1 MPRLNRGPARAK
13 QAPIYQIAPR
23 EITAV
28 EHPLIIQNLDNGI
41 NTFGRNKPFQRIL
54 NSVDPEECIPLY
66 LRQNDPMCVPILS
79 HNTPTNNVL
88 LKITVPKRTG
98 RKRKR
103 GSQDPFEDSNA
114 PDSALVAESN
124 APDPALILR
133 PDAPDPALVPAP
145 NAPDPAAVPAPK
157 APKVPKPTP
166 TLLSSV
172 SRMDEPAQ
180 ILRKLKD
187 NVGKYTVEAVGEI
200 RQTHR
205 YRGMSDFHQS
215 TSNTEFIPRFTNTI
229 LSGRIE
235 HIREFKL
242 DQRRGWKPNEDIVPP
257 PIMSSH
263 ALPFNWGW
271 HQAVHLTQE
280 QDQNGERILV
290 NHSKPEKGGVQ
301 YLGHD
306 VQDIPFEP
314 DRDEPADEA
323 ILQLIATL
331 KQVMEER
338 PIWTR
343 RSLLNR
349 VGNVPGIYQFKQAI
363 PFVGYQFKGGP
374 WRDALIKFGVD
385 PRKDPK
391 YRQYQTF
398 FFQFN
403 EESERVEGEPW
414 RDNRQSFT
422 ISKKHGITH
431 TNDDTH
437 VFDGKKLT
445 LDGKIWQVCDI
456 TVPLLVNLMKDA
468 PYRDQC
474 EILADGWYC
483 NGTIA
488 KFKGIMKTKLIAVKA
503 KREVAD
509 SEFEAALAIPDIVP
523 DRLSKIISVPLPD
536 LGLDPDEL
544 DDMQKKGILNGTE
557 AKTIQRWVRNKKS
570 YKARSER
577 IRDASDMP
585 KRIVKRGQGSKK
597 TKGKEAGNAGENGSA
612 ADEPPPDNAATVGTA
627 DSGLLAPPEGDVVQ
641 LPAIA
646 EVDTGGPLQAG
657 PTADVSRDVRQEDFG
672 AGMDDSRDDAM
683 DDTLATIDDEASPD
697 MIMEDA
703 LEDFDEPVTP
713 RMVGSS
719 PGVVV
724 SDDEGMDSDEERD
737 ALASDID
744 DDEEDYF
751 SDAVEHQVGG
761 VGGGD
766 GVGDENEDENE
777 DDEN

>member
-1 MPRLNRGPARAK
+1 MPRLNRGPARPK
-13 QAPIYQIAPR
+13 QAPIYQIAPT

-28 EHPLIIQNLDNGI
+28 EHPLIIHNLDNGV
-41 NTFGRNKPFQRIL
+41 NTFGRNKPFKRIL
-54 NSVDPEECIPLY
+54 NSIDPEECIPLY

-79 HNTPTNNVL
+79 HNTPTNNIL

-103 GSQDPFEDSNA
+103 GSQDPYEDSNA
-114 PDSALVAESN
+114 PQPTS
-124 APDPALILR
+124 
-133 PDAPDPALVPAP
+133 VPAP
-145 NAPDPAAVPAPK
+145 NAQGPP
-157 APKVPKPTP
+157 PTV
-166 TLLSSV
+166 LSSF
-172 SRMDEPAQ
+172 SRMDEPTQ
-180 ILRKLKD
+180 ILRKMKD

-215 TSNTEFIPRFTNTI
+215 TSKSEFIPKFTSTI
-229 LSGRIE
+229 FTGQIE
-235 HIREFKL
+235 RIREFKL
-242 DQRRGWKPNEDIVPP
+242 DERRGWKPNEDIVPP

-280 QDQNGERILV
+280 QDQNGERILI

-314 DRDEPADEA
+314 DRDEPTDEA
-323 ILQLIATL
+323 ILELIATL

-374 WRDALIKFGVD
+374 WRDALIKFGID
-385 PRKDPK
+385 PRKDRK

-403 EESERVEGEPW
+403 EESERLEGEPW
-414 RDNRQSFT
+414 RDNRQNFT
-422 ISKKHGITH
+422 ISKMHGITH

-456 TVPLLVNLMKDA
+456 TVPLLVNLMEDA
-468 PYRDQC
+468 PYRDKC
-474 EILADGWYC
+474 EILTDGWYC

-488 KFKGIMKTKLIAVKA
+488 KFKGIMKTKLIALKA

-536 LGLDPDEL
+536 LGLSQDEL
-544 DDMQKKGILNGTE
+544 DDMQKKGIISGTE

-570 YKARSER
+570 YKARTER
-577 IRDASDMP
+577 IRDASDIP
-585 KRIVKRGQGSKK
+585 KRVVKRGQGTKK
-597 TKGKEAGNAGENGSA
+597 KPKGKGAENAGENGATADANLLDSA
-612 ADEPPPDNAATVGTA
+612 AMVDA
-627 DSGLLAPPEGDVVQ
+627 SGEGMPANTPVDAVQ
-641 LPAIA
+641 LPTIA
-646 EVDTGGPLQAG
+646 EDDAEAPLMPAR
-657 PTADVSRDVRQEDFG
+657 TADVASSRGEGDFG
-672 AGMDDSRDDAM
+672 GGMDGSRDDVTNDAA
-683 DDTLATIDDEASPD
+683 DDINNETSPD

-703 LEDFDEPVTP
+703 LEDLDEPVTP
-713 RMVGSS
+713 RMVGLS
-719 PGVVV
+719 PGMIA

-737 ALASDID
+737 ALASDTD

-761 VGGGD
+761 AVG
-766 GVGDENEDENE
+766 GDENEEDDE

>member
-1 MPRLNRGPARAK
+1 MPRLNRGPARPK
-13 QAPIYQIAPR
+13 QAPIYQIAPT

-41 NTFGRNKPFQRIL
+41 NTFGRNKPFNRIL
-54 NSVDPEECIPLY
+54 NSIDPEECIPLY

-79 HNTPTNNVL
+79 HNTPTNNIL

-103 GSQDPFEDSNA
+103 GSQDPYKNYNISQ
-114 PDSALVAESN
+114 PTS
-124 APDPALILR
+124 
-133 PDAPDPALVPAP
+133 VPAP
-145 NAPDPAAVPAPK
+145 TVQGPS
-157 APKVPKPTP
+157 P
-166 TLLSSV
+166 TLLSSF
-172 SRMDEPAQ
+172 SRMDEPTQ

-215 TSNTEFIPRFTNTI
+215 TSHSEFVPKFTNTM
-229 LSGRIE
+229 LTSQIE
-235 HIREFKL
+235 HIRKFKL
-242 DQRRGWKPNEDIVPP
+242 DERRGWKPNEDIVPP

-280 QDQNGERILV
+280 QDQNGERILI

-306 VQDIPFEP
+306 VEDIPFEP

-323 ILQLIATL
+323 ILELIATL

-374 WRDALIKFGVD
+374 WRDALIKFGID
-385 PRKDPK
+385 PRKDRK

-403 EESERVEGEPW
+403 EESERLEGEPW
-414 RDNRQSFT
+414 RDNRQNFT
-422 ISKKHGITH
+422 ISKMHGITH

-456 TVPLLVNLMKDA
+456 TVPLLVNLMEDA
-468 PYRDQC
+468 PYRDKC
-474 EILADGWYC
+474 EILTDGWYC

-536 LGLDPDEL
+536 LGLSQIEL
-544 DDMQKKGILNGTE
+544 DDMQKKGIINGTE

-570 YKARSER
+570 YKARTER
-577 IRDASDMP
+577 IRDASDIP
-585 KRIVKRGQGSKK
+585 KRVVKKGQGTKK
-597 TKGKEAGNAGENGSA
+597 KSKGKAAETVGEN
-612 ADEPPPDNAATVGTA
+612 ELTA
-627 DSGLLAPPEGDVVQ
+627 DASLVDNTATIDNPGGGTRAHSPSDAVQ
-641 LPAIA
+641 LPTIA
-646 EVDTGGPLQAG
+646 EDGGEGPSIAG
-657 PTADVSRDVRQEDFG
+657 QTADVASTGGKVSLSGFG
-672 AGMDDSRDDAM
+672 GGMDGSWDQPPDD
-683 DDTLATIDDEASPD
+683 IDAETSPD

-703 LEDFDEPVTP
+703 LEDLDEPVTP
-713 RMVGSS
+713 RVVGSS
-719 PGVVV
+719 PGVIA

-737 ALASDID
+737 ALDSDID

-761 VGGGD
+761 SGG
-766 GVGDENEDENE
+766 GDENEE
-777 DDEN
+777 DDEDDGN